1 MIVLDTNVVSE
12 MGRQAPSARVMDWL
26 DQWQDS
32 DVYITSV
39 TESEIRYGVALVPAG
54 KRRTELQRFAAG
66 VLDRTFGARN
76 LPFDSDAAKI
86 YARIASRQRLAGMT
100 VSVPDIQIAAI
111 AASRGFMLA
120 TRNEKHFLHSG
131 VRVVN
136 PWTV

>member
-1 MIVLDTNVVSE
+1 
-12 MGRQAPSARVMDWL
+12 MGKKAPSALVMDCL
-26 DQWQDS
+26 SQWQDS

-39 TESEIRYGVALVPAG
+39 TEAEIRFGVALIPAG

-76 LPFDSDAAKI
+76 LPFDSDAAKM
-86 YARIASRQRLAGMT
+86 YSRIASRQRLAGIT
-100 VSVPDIQIAAI
+100 ISVPDAQIAAI

-131 VRVVN
+131 VRVIN
-136 PWTV
+136 PWLA